1 MFWTWSN
8 TITILEITRGLY
20 STQGLGLTIL
30 MIIITIIISV
40 VQTLS
45 EEESKSSSPI
55 EQYNKPIRAY
65 LSFRV

>member
-1 MFWTWSN
+1 
-8 TITILEITRGLY
+8 
-20 STQGLGLTIL
+20 